1 VEGYEL
7 LAVAGL
13 MFVCVAIQALI
24 LTTVQRR
31 SGELVALWQTHRSFG
46 AQILMVYAVI
56 LIVVLIH
63 LLQAG
68 VWAAFFH
75 WVVGIRPWHDA
86 YYHSILSLTTM
97 DDSSG
102 VLPERWRLLGAA
114 EGLLGWIVFS
124 WSTAAIFMFLTSLR
138 DRAEQGEGH

>member
-1 VEGYEL
+1 VEGFEF
-7 LAVAGL
+7 LAVVVL
-13 MFVCVAIQALI
+13 MFVCVTIQGLMLHAMHRGA
-24 LTTVQRR
+24 RR
-31 SGELVALWQTHRSFG
+31 LDSWWQAHRSQAFRL
-46 AQILMVYAVI
+46 ALVYLVI
-56 LIVVLIH
+56 LVVVLIH
-63 LLQAG
+63 AIQAG

-138 DRAEQGEGH
+138 DRAEQGNHH

>member
-1 VEGYEL
+1 
-7 LAVAGL
+7 

>member
-1 VEGYEL
+1 MEGYEL

>member
-7 LAVAGL
+7 LAVVVL

-24 LTTVQRR
+24 LTALQRR
-31 SGELVALWQTHRSFG
+31 TGHLVALWQTHRGF
-46 AQILMVYAVI
+46 AMQILLVYAVI
-56 LIVVLIH
+56 LVVVLIH
-63 LLQAG
+63 VLQAG

-102 VLPERWRLLGAA
+102 VLPERGRLLGAA

-124 WSTAAIFMFLTSLR
+124 WSTAAIFMLLTSLR
-138 DRAEQGEGH
+138 DRAEHL

>member
-7 LAVAGL
+7 LAVVAL

-24 LTTVQRR
+24 LTALQRR
-31 SGELVALWQTHRSFG
+31 TAHLVALWQTHRGF
-46 AQILMVYAVI
+46 AMQILLVYAVI
-56 LIVVLIH
+56 LVVVLIH
-63 LLQAG
+63 VLQAG

-138 DRAEQGEGH
+138 DRAEHR